1 VNLFKFLTK
10 ESTAPKRA
18 IIMMAVIS
26 GLANGLLLGIINQA
40 ANIASDQDAELYYF
54 ILFAIAFI
62 LFLWTKRYALSQAIV
77 AVEDVLWQTRVRIS
91 DKIRKSELRFIED
104 IGRARLYTRLTQDTN
119 LISQSAQVITN
130 AAQSAIVLVACLLYI
145 AWLSPI
151 GFFITVG
158 SIGCAVAIYL
168 FNSRKMS
175 QALHLVTQRE
185 AEYFDGLAHILD
197 GFKEIKLNQRKND
210 DVFAHVENISSAARD
225 LKVGTGLKY
234 VGNFMFSQV
243 FYYLLL
249 AVIIFLL
256 PMFSSVQGDVIVQI
270 TTAILFIIGP
280 LDMLVS
286 AVPLFARANVAI
298 ENITN
303 LEAELDE
310 GLKDSPLTTAVH
322 GAGSLHPFTHIQ
334 FDHLLFH
341 YIDDDGRPSFSVGP
355 IDFTVQQGEILFIIG
370 GNGSGKSTLLKLLTG
385 LYYPISG
392 SITVDHRPISRE
404 FYPYYR
410 ELFAVIFTDFHL
422 FDRLY
427 GLDEVDA
434 MRIYGW
440 LRELELDH
448 KTEYRER
455 RFTQLNLSTGQ
466 RKRLAFLTSLLDDK
480 PLYVFDELA
489 ADQDPVFRRH
499 FYEVLLREL
508 KEQGKTIIAVT
519 HDDHYFH
526 VADRV
531 LKMEYGRLVEDA

>member
-1 VNLFKFLTK
+1 
-10 ESTAPKRA
+10 
-18 IIMMAVIS
+18 MAVIS
-26 GLANGLLLGIINQA
+26 GLANGLLLGIINKA
-40 ANIASDQDAELYYF
+40 AEIASDQEVELYYF
-54 ILFAIAFI
+54 VFFALAFL

-91 DKIRKSELRFIED
+91 DKIRRSELRFIED
-104 IGRARLYTRLTQDTN
+104 VGRARLYTQLTQDTN

-130 AAQSAIVLVACLLYI
+130 AAQSAIVLVACMLYI
-145 AWLSPI
+145 AWLSPV
-151 GFFITVG
+151 GFVITIG

-168 FNSRKMS
+168 SNSSKMS

-185 AEYFDGLAHILD
+185 AEYFEGLAHILD

-210 DVFAHVENISSAARD
+210 DVFAHVESVSRTARD
-225 LKVGTGLKY
+225 LKVDTGLRY

-249 AVIIFLL
+249 AVIIFVL
-256 PMFSSVQGDVIVQI
+256 PMFSGAHGDVIVQI

-298 ENITN
+298 ENITG

-310 GLKDSPLTTAVH
+310 GLNNSPLTTTVD
-322 GAGSLHPFTHIQ
+322 GPGRLYPFTHIQ
-334 FDHLLFH
+334 FDRILFH
-341 YIDDDGRPSFSVGP
+341 YMDDDGVPTFSVGP
-355 IDFTVQQGEILFIIG
+355 IDFTVQQGEILFIVG

-392 SITVDHRPISRE
+392 SIRVDRQPISRE
-404 FYPYYR
+404 AYPYYR

-427 GLDEVDA
+427 GLDEVDE
-434 MRIYGW
+434 MRIHD
-440 LRELELDH
+440 LLSTLELAH
-448 KTEYRER
+448 KTDYRER
-455 RFTQLNLSTGQ
+455 RFTHLNLSTGQ
-466 RKRLAFLTSLLDDK
+466 RKRLAFLTALLDDK
-480 PLYVFDELA
+480 PMYVFDELA
-489 ADQDPVFRRH
+489 ADQDPIFRRH
-499 FYEVLLREL
+499 FYEVLLRDL
-508 KEQGKTIIAVT
+508 KAQGKTIIAVT

-526 VADRV
+526 VADRI
-531 LKMEYGRLVEDA
+531 LKMEYGRLVEND

>member
-1 VNLFKFLTK
+1 VNLLKFFAK
-10 ESTAPKRA
+10 ESTAPKRV
-18 IIMMAVIS
+18 ILIMAAIS
-26 GLANGLLLGIINQA
+26 GIANGLLLGIINKA
-40 ANIASDQDAELYYF
+40 AEIASDQEVELYYF
-54 ILFAIAFI
+54 VLFVIAFI

-77 AVEDVLWQTRVRIS
+77 AVEDVLCQVRIRIS

-104 IGRARLYTRLTQDTN
+104 IGRARLYTQLTQDTN

-130 AAQSAIVLVACLLYI
+130 AAQAAIVLVACMLYI
-145 AWLSPI
+145 AWLSPV
-151 GFFITVG
+151 GFCITVA
-158 SIGCAVAIYL
+158 SIGSAVALYL
-168 FNSRKMS
+168 SSSSKMS
-175 QALHLVTQRE
+175 QALRQVTQRE
-185 AEYFDGLAHILD
+185 AEYVDGLAHILD

-210 DVFAHVENISSAARD
+210 DVFAHVETISSTTRD
-225 LKVGTGLKY
+225 LKVDTGLQY
-234 VGNFMFSQV
+234 IGNFMFSQV

-256 PMFSSVQGDVIVQI
+256 PRFSSAQGDVIVQI

-298 ENITN
+298 ENITH

-310 GLKDSPLTTAVH
+310 GLQDSPLTTAVH
-322 GAGSLHPFTHIQ
+322 GPGSLHPFSQIQ
-334 FDHLLFH
+334 FDRILFH
-341 YIDDDGRPSFSVGP
+341 YVDDEGLPSFSVGP
-355 IDFTVQQGEILFIIG
+355 IDFTVQQGEILFVIG

-385 LYYPISG
+385 LYYPNSG
-392 SITVDHRPISRE
+392 TIAVDSRPISRE

-410 ELFAVIFTDFHL
+410 ELFSVIFTDFHL

-427 GLDEVDA
+427 GLDEVDD
-434 MRIYGW
+434 MRLYEL

-448 KTEYRER
+448 KTEYRDR
-455 RFTQLNLSTGQ
+455 HFTHLNLSTGQ
-466 RKRLAFLTSLLDDK
+466 RKRLAFITSLLDDK
-480 PLYVFDELA
+480 PMYVFDELA

-499 FYEVLLREL
+499 FYEVLLKEL
-508 KEQGKTIIAVT
+508 KQQGKTIIAVT

-531 LKMEYGRLVEDA
+531 LKMEYGRLAEEA